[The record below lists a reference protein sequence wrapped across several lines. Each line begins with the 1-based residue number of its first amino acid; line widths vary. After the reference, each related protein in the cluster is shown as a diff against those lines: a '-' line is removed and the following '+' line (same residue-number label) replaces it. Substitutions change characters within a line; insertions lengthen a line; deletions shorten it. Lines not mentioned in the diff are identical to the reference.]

1 MAFDKEKLNRKAR
14 EEEERQKNQN
24 FGPKILWWKPAQG
37 ESRIRLT
44 PGWTSEGP
52 NADMPFREVYRH
64 WSIGL
69 GGYEDK
75 GRSFTCPVKTEDGP
89 GGVCE
94 ICDEVTA
101 LRNSGSPADQEM
113 AKEIYAKRRM
123 YSNIVD
129 LKDPEYT
136 EADYLAWEQDKK
148 EGDECHF
155 EIGDTKVQV
164 FSYGTKIYEMILDFL
179 QDDDLGDFD
188 DPTVEL
194 VLKRKG
200 QGMTGT
206 SYTLKL
212 AGKHGT
218 PFEFKGDFEKL
229 VYDLDNITP
238 FPKDGAMK
246 ACLAGDTNQE
256 TGLKKPEALSEGAKS
271 STPTS
276 KPALASSSEEA
287 SATQEEEE
295 EEEAPDCFKDLQTQD
310 DNDIE
315 CVGGSEDGDT
325 FSPCSFVTEC
335 REAKLVSMSPPSKT
349 RRRTKAAPAPKAAPA
364 KDRNPTM
371 EEVEAELAAALG

>member
-14 EEEERQKNQN
+14 EEEQRQKNQN
-24 FGPKILWWKPAQG
+24 FGPKILWWKPKQG
-37 ESRIRLT
+37 ENRIRLT

-69 GGYEDK
+69 GGYDEK

-89 GGVCE
+89 GGTCE

-101 LRNSGSPADQEM
+101 LRNSGNPADQEI

-123 YSNIVD
+123 YSNVID

-155 EIGDTKVQV
+155 EIGETKIQV

-179 QDDDLGDFD
+179 QDDDLGDFAD
-188 DPTVEL
+188 ETVEL

-212 AGKHGT
+212 AGKHGST
-218 PFEFKGDFEKL
+218 FEFKGDFEKL

-238 FPKDGAMK
+238 FPKEGAMR
-246 ACLAGDTNQE
+246 ACLAGETNQS
-256 TGLKKPEALSEGAKS
+256 GDSLKKPKALSSEGAKS
-271 STPTS
+271 STPN
-276 KPALASSSEEA
+276 PALASSSEEA

-295 EEEAPDCFKDLQTQD
+295 APPCFKDLQTQD
-310 DNDIE
+310 DSDIE

-325 FSPCSFVTEC
+325 FSPCNFVTAC
-335 REAKLVSMSPPSKT
+335 REAKLVSLAPPKKQ
-349 RRRTKAAPAPKAAPA
+349 RRRAAKATPAPTPA
-364 KDRNPTM
+364 EQRNPTM

>member
-179 QDDDLGDFD
+179 QDDDLGDF
-188 DPTVEL
+188 
-194 VLKRKG
+194 
-200 QGMTGT
+200 
-206 SYTLKL
+206 
-212 AGKHGT
+212 
-218 PFEFKGDFEKL
+218 EKL